1 MAAMRFLPL
10 VLLFAAACAA
20 APSPDGAND
29 DPGADDAGD
38 DSPDDPPDDDEDG
51 TDGGDVD
58 APIVACSYGLTAR
71 PGAEAPVPGGDAIG
85 ADPQP
90 FQVHLG
96 LGGDPRSSMAIIWR
110 TDDATTATV
119 ARVGLA
125 DGPLDQVVT
134 GVTFRYDSG
143 VDSGNEMLRVHEV
156 HLCGLQPD
164 TVYDYQV
171 GGEGAFSEVHRFR
184 TAPDVVASPDAQ
196 VVVAYF
202 GDSRG
207 GWDVLDRM
215 ADEIAERSPD
225 LLVITGDLVGTGD
238 AQDEWDAFF
247 AAAPELFASVP
258 MISANGNH
266 EANAINFYSL
276 LAMPGDEENFS
287 IDYGHLH
294 QVVLNSDPVN
304 QQDIYGPIADFL
316 DADLTA
322 STARW
327 NMVALHKTMWS
338 SSTNHGSSLT
348 RRAAWG
354 AIIDEHHVDMVV
366 AGHDHIYERTKPMR
380 GELAMDSPAEGT
392 IHIVSGGAG
401 AELHALPSSPT
412 YFSEVA
418 EASHNATVVSIRR
431 DLLVAETFR
440 DDGSVLD
447 EFMIA
452 KP

>member
-1 MAAMRFLPL
+1 MMPGMRFLPAF
-10 VLLFAAACAA
+10 LLLAAACSADPETEVA
-20 APSPDGAND
+20 DDGPADTDPTPDAPPVGQDGDPDG
-29 DPGADDAGD
+29 
-38 DSPDDPPDDDEDG
+38 DG
-51 TDGGDVD
+51 EVG
-58 APIVACSYGLTAR
+58 PIASCTYALSTKT
-71 PGAEAPVPGGDAIG
+71 GAEPPVPGGTAIG
-85 ADPQP
+85 ADPEP

-96 LGGDPRSSMAIIWR
+96 LGGDPKSSMAIVWR

-119 ARVGLA
+119 ARIGVAG
-125 DGPLDQVVT
+125 GPLDHVVT
-134 GVTFRYDSG
+134 GVTFRFDSG
-143 VDSGNEMLRVHEV
+143 DDAGNEMLRVHEV
-156 HLCGLQPD
+156 HVCGLQPD
-164 TVYDYQV
+164 TEYDYQV
-171 GGEGAFSEVHRFR
+171 GGDGAMSPVHRFR

-196 VVVAYF
+196 IVVAYF

-215 ADEIAERSPD
+215 ADEIAARSPD
-225 LLVITGDLVGTGD
+225 LLVITGDLVGSGD
-238 AQDEWDAFF
+238 AQDDWDAFF
-247 AAAPELFASVP
+247 QSAPELFASVP

-322 STARW
+322 STTPW
-327 NMVALHKTMWS
+327 SIVALHKTMWS

-354 AIIDEHHVDMVV
+354 AIVDEHHVDMVV
-366 AGHDHIYERTKPMR
+366 GGHDHIYERTKPLR
-380 GELAMDSPAEGT
+380 GETVMGSPADGT
-392 IHIVSGGAG
+392 IHLVSGGAG
-401 AELHALPSSPT
+401 AELHPLPSDPA
-412 YFSEVA
+412 YFTEVA
-418 EASHNATVVSIRR
+418 ESSHNATVISIRR
-431 DLLVAETFR
+431 DSLAAETFR
-440 DDGSVLD
+440 DDGSLLD
-447 EFMIA
+447 EFIIA